1 MKVICL
7 ILRREKIS
15 RHFKIVAKLGVLINF
30 AQKGNKNSR
39 NFMAKKKYKFNP
51 DTLSYERVGISF
63 KEKFGKIFTFL
74 SSSLALAL
82 VIVVVFLNYYE
93 TPRSK
98 ALKRENQQ
106 LISQYELLNRDLSRV
121 ENVLAELQQRDDNIY
136 RVIFEADP
144 IPSSIRKAGFGG
156 ANKYSHLENLSNAD
170 LIIETSRKVD
180 VLAKESYIQSKSYDE
195 VLRLALNK
203 EKMLASIPA
212 IMPVAN
218 DDLKRTASGWGYRMH
233 PIYKVRKM
241 HYGMDFTAPVGT
253 SVHATGDGK
262 VVEVSGSKNSRVG
275 FGLVVKID
283 HGFGYETVYAHLNAF
298 NVKVG
303 QEVKRGEVVG
313 YVGNTGGSTAPHLHY
328 EVHHHGSAVN
338 PQFYYFKDL
347 TPQEYERM
355 IAISSNIGQSLD

>member
-1 MKVICL
+1 
-7 ILRREKIS
+7 
-15 RHFKIVAKLGVLINF
+15 
-30 AQKGNKNSR
+30 
-39 NFMAKKKYKFNP
+39 MAKKKYKFNP

-63 KEKFGKIFTFL
+63 KEKFGKILAYL
-74 SSSLALAL
+74 SSSMALAL
-82 VIVVVFLNYYE
+82 IMVVIFLNFYE

-106 LISQYELLNRDLSRV
+106 LLSQYELMSRDIERI
-121 ENVLAELQQRDDNIY
+121 ETVLAELQQRDDNIY

-144 IPSSIRKAGFGG
+144 IPSSVRKAGFGG
-156 ANKYSHLENLSNAD
+156 ANKYSHLENLSNSN
-170 LIIETSRKVD
+170 LIIETAKKID

-195 VLRLALNK
+195 VLKMAMNK
-203 EKMLASIPA
+203 EQMLASIPA

-218 DDLKRTASGWGYRMH
+218 EDLKRTASGWGYRIH

-253 SVHATGDGK
+253 PVYSTGDGK
-262 VVEVSGSKNSRVG
+262 VVEVSGSKRSRAG

-298 NVKVG
+298 NVRQG
-303 QEVKRGEVVG
+303 QEVKRGDVIG

-328 EVHHHGSAVN
+328 EVHRNGSAVN
-338 PQFYYFKDL
+338 PQYFYFKDL

-355 IAISSNIGQSLD
+355 IAISSNIGQTLD

>member
-1 MKVICL
+1 
-7 ILRREKIS
+7 
-15 RHFKIVAKLGVLINF
+15 
-30 AQKGNKNSR
+30 
-39 NFMAKKKYKFNP
+39 MAKKKYKFNP

-63 KEKFGKIFTFL
+63 KEKFGKILTYL

-82 VIVVVFLNYYE
+82 IMVVVFLNFYE

-106 LISQYELLNRDLSRV
+106 LLSQYELMTRDIERI
-121 ENVLAELQQRDDNIY
+121 ETVLAELQQRDDNIY

-156 ANKYSHLENLSNAD
+156 ANKYSHLENLSNSN
-170 LIIETSRKVD
+170 LIIETARNID
-180 VLAKESYIQSKSYDE
+180 VLAKEAYIQSKSYDE
-195 VLRLALNK
+195 VLKMALNK
-203 EKMLASIPA
+203 EQMLASIPA

-218 DDLKRTASGWGYRMH
+218 EDLKRTASGWGYRIH

-253 SVHATGDGK
+253 PVYATGDGK
-262 VVEVSGSKNSRVG
+262 VVEVSGSKRSRAG

-283 HGFGYETVYAHLNAF
+283 HGYGYETVYAHLNAF
-298 NVKVG
+298 NVRQG
-303 QEVKRGEVVG
+303 QDVKRGDVIG
-313 YVGNTGGSTAPHLHY
+313 YVGNSGGSTAPHLHY
-328 EVHHHGSAVN
+328 EVHRNGSAVN
-338 PQFYYFKDL
+338 PQHYYFKDL

-355 IAISSNIGQSLD
+355 IAISSNIGQTLD